1 MAKRKVYYAKDENG
15 KWTQVSE
22 LPDHNVEQLSFTF
35 DQEPTVNISEGYSGK
50 METTITEEGELEALY
65 KLYDPDDIRDRVVD
79 CVDAIRNA
87 YLNGVYY
94 VAHAE
99 NTEDILKADEILN
112 EESMAACTKLAAI
125 LDVYVEACTNE
136 YLIER
141 NPIMK
146 ALTAKDLN

>member
-1 MAKRKVYYAKDENG
+1 MAKRKAYYVKDENG
-15 KWTQVSE
+15 KWTQVAE

-35 DQEPTVNISEGYSGK
+35 DQEPTENISEGYSWE
-50 METTITEEGELEALY
+50 METTIAEEGELEALY

-87 YLNGVYY
+87 YLNGAYY

-99 NTEDILKADEILN
+99 NTEDILKADEISDEDAL
-112 EESMAACTKLAAI
+112 AACLKLAKI
-125 LDVYVEACTNE
+125 LDVYVDACKNE

-146 ALTAKDLN
+146 TLTAKDLN